1 MSLTAACTTSLETNR
16 IRSMPSM
23 RTPYWLFVVLI
34 LLLGGLQY
42 RLWVGE
48 GSLAQV
54 SGLNEQIAE
63 QQGENQRLLERNRIL
78 EAEVME
84 LKQGMETVEERARHA
99 APEPELCHVAHRER
113 VNALPRPCADTQEL
127 DGLVEA
133 LRVGW
138 CGRDP
143 PVHVAVA

>member
-84 LKQGMETVEERARHA
+84 LKQGMETVEERARH
-99 APEPELCHVAHRER
+99 ELGMVKEGET
-113 VNALPRPCADTQEL
+113 LFQLTE
-127 DGLVEA
+127 
-133 LRVGW
+133 
-138 CGRDP
+138 
-143 PVHVAVA
+143 